1 MKVRVKYAKRGNLR
15 FVGHLDMMR
24 YFQKANRRA
33 AIPIA
38 YSEGFSP
45 HQIMSF
51 AAPLGMGLESVAEYF
66 DIRLTDEGAETI
78 SSSEAIR
85 SLNAQM
91 AEGIE
96 ILSFLRIPDDAKN
109 CMSIVHAA
117 DYTLTFLEEA
127 VTEERRTGKTERSE
141 AETEESRMGKAKLPE
156 AVTEEDMMGKA
167 KLPEA
172 VTEEGGKSDQSR
184 ALAAAVEELLACP
197 ELLVTKKGKKG
208 NLREIDIR
216 PMILQLY
223 ADQMTLSMRIAQGS
237 EANLKPELL
246 VRALLSTASGRV
258 LSDLRFRI
266 LRTELYDA
274 EMNSLESYGEQIE

>member
-96 ILSFLRIPDDAKN
+96 ILSFLRIPDDAKK

-127 VTEERRTGKTERSE
+127 VTEERRTGKT
-141 AETEESRMGKAKLPE
+141 
-156 AVTEEDMMGKA
+156 

-172 VTEEGGKSDQSR
+172 VTEEGGKSDQIR
-184 ALAAAVEELLACP
+184 ALAAAVEELLAFP

-246 VRALLSTASGRV
+246 VRALFSTASGRV